1 MSRFSFY
8 SEKSSLSISFR
19 TYSSKRE
26 FETMYIYVK
35 IKNSIES
42 ATALGDASRHKPD
55 RYAAIS
61 LMASATPLMRPSLG
75 LYRYSF
81 VQNI

>member
-1 MSRFSFY
+1 
-8 SEKSSLSISFR
+8 
-19 TYSSKRE
+19 
-26 FETMYIYVK
+26 MYIYVK